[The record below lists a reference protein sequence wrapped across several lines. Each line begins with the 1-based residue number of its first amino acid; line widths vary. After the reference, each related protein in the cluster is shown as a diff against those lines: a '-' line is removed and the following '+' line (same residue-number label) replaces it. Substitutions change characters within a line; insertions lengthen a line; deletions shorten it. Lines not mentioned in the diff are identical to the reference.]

1 MELLLGRSGPQIPI
15 TEDVVKA
22 VAGNSFKGKKVMK
35 TLLSYTDQIPITM
48 EVIKKLAENDR
59 EVRKSKKETWNSRKQ
74 CATTP
79 QVAYPTNKNARVNNS
94 TCLSDS

>member
-22 VAGNSFKGKKVMK
+22 VAGNSFRGKK
-35 TLLSYTDQIPITM
+35 IPITM

-59 EVRKSKKETWNSRKQ
+59 EDRKSKKATWNSRKQ

-79 QVAYPTNKNARVNNS
+79 QVAYPTNKNARVKGS
-94 TCLSDS
+94 YKWGVG